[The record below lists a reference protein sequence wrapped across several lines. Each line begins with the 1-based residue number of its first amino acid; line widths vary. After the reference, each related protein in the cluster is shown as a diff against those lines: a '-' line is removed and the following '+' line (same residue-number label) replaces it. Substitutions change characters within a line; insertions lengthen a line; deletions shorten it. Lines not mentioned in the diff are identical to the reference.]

1 VIFVFEPDIQPF
13 IISGTMH
20 LLRKGTDPG
29 NPYSFTINGVYPE
42 DTGLYSCV
50 AGNILGETV
59 ETAYLLI
66 SGSRVCRT
74 SSSWIILAGVMCTLG
89 KGVVDW
95 IFMIVI
101 QLMML
106 ISIISVKSNLIK

>member
-1 VIFVFEPDIQPF
+1 
-13 IISGTMH
+13 MH

-29 NPYSFTINGVYPE
+29 DPYSFSLYSVDLN

-66 SGSRVCRT
+66 SQATHYKT
-74 SSSWIILAGVMCTLG
+74 STSKMLMTGMLCTVGRAIL
-89 KGVVDW
+89 
-95 IFMIVI
+95 
-101 QLMML
+101 
-106 ISIISVKSNLIK
+106 KSGG